1 MKVGI
6 YGGSIHAGDG
16 SGDFGIGGSEA
27 ARGAVRAFMA
37 AAGAK

>member
-16 SGDFGIGGSEA
+16 SGDFGVGGSEA
-27 ARGAVRAFMA
+27 ARGAVRVLA